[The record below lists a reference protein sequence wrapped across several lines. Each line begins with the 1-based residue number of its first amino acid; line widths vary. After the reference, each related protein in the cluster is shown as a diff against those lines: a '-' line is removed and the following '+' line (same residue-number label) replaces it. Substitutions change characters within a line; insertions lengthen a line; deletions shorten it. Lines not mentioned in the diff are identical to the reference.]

1 MVRTIRDDEGEKQ
14 EKAQF
19 LTLYTH
25 QSGAFF
31 FPLLTVKSRTT
42 NRNPKHLSH
51 FSFPQDTSLKRDC
64 IPAEVRAELFAA
76 GPLSCDSYWL
86 L

>member
-1 MVRTIRDDEGEKQ
+1 MTTIWLKKETAIMVRTIRDDEGEKQ

-42 NRNPKHLSH
+42 NRDPKHLSH
-51 FSFPQDTSLKRDC
+51 FSFFFLKIRH
-64 IPAEVRAELFAA
+64 
-76 GPLSCDSYWL
+76 
-86 L
+86 